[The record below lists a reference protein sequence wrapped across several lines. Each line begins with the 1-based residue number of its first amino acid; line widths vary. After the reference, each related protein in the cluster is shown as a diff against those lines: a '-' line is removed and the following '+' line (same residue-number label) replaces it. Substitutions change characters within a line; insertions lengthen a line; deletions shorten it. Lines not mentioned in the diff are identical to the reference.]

1 MLVNASRNEG
11 RTRTAYLLNTNY
23 TRHLCASGPVFAYAN
38 DKWHYFIITLQS
50 GNITNIHSE
59 FPLSW
64 LPTVYSYQYYR
75 YQKRHITLIGIRAI
89 NMLWNWQMH
98 LCWFQ
103 FTVIVI
109 VGQQLVVFTQQLTDG
124 HSISLTLQEL
134 LREFDVHVTVHGD
147 KFLKIKPTRC
157 TNLSRIRME
166 QSSILILLAS
176 CR

>member
-1 MLVNASRNEG
+1 MSVNVSRNEG

-23 TRHLCASGPVFAYAN
+23 TRHRCVSGPVFAYAN
-38 DKWHYFIITLQS
+38 DKWHYFIIRLQS

-64 LPTVYSYQYYR
+64 LPTVYSYQYSR
-75 YQKRHITLIGIRAI
+75 YQKRHIALIGIRAI

-98 LCWFQ
+98 LCWLQ

-109 VGQQLVVFTQQLTDG
+109 VGQQLVVFTQQLTVR

-134 LREFDVHVTVHGD
+134 LTEFDVHVTVHGD
-147 KFLKIKPTRC
+147 KFLK
-157 TNLSRIRME
+157 
-166 QSSILILLAS
+166 
-176 CR
+176 